1 MKEIIYS
8 CFAKYLS
15 GYLNFHD
22 TDEKWDQPQ
31 QQTKKSTYLWKLV
44 VISLEKA
51 RWKYLKQCPKFI
63 VTLQDNKEH
72 TSNEANIIGT
82 IMQWSNIGVAE
93 ALHYIIYECNEATT
107 VLLRL
112 YMILFT
118 SAMKQRHFCRGFI

>member
-15 GYLNFHD
+15 GYFNFHD

-31 QQTKKSTYLWKLV
+31 QQTTKSTYLWKFI

-51 RWKYLKQCPKFI
+51 RWKQFKQCPKFE

-72 TSNEANIIGT
+72 TSNEANNIGT
-82 IMQWSNIGVAE
+82 IMQWSNDCVDE
-93 ALHYIIYECNEATT
+93 AVHNIVY
-107 VLLRL
+107 
-112 YMILFT
+112 
-118 SAMKQRHFCRGFI
+118 